1 MPERSRQGDLLMN
14 SGQSE
19 SGKNEGIR
27 EAPEAYRHM
36 DNAIQHVD
44 NANALTTWGR
54 SILAGAFS
62 ASLAAKAVPLR
73 GTKNVRRITALYDTL
88 C

>member
-1 MPERSRQGDLLMN
+1 
-14 SGQSE
+14 
-19 SGKNEGIR
+19 
-27 EAPEAYRHM
+27 M

-62 ASLAAKAVPLR
+62 ASLAPKRSRAGNQECEEDHSAVRHAVLKTLGFASDCLFWTFER
-73 GTKNVRRITALYDTL
+73 LVRR
-88 C
+88 